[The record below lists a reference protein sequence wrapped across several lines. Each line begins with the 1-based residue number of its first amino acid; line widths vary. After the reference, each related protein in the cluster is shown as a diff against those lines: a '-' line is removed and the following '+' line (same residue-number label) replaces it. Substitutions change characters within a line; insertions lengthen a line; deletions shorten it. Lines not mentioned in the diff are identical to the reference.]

1 MTKKPYLDIGD
12 EDSNI
17 ARDLAEVSC
26 TDCSK
31 FDTFLKINLGHP
43 DVIHRLTP

>member
-1 MTKKPYLDIGD
+1 MTKTPYLDIGD
-12 EDSNI
+12 DNSNI
-17 ARDLAEVSC
+17 ARDLAEVPF

-43 DVIHRLTP
+43 L